1 MAAADDDGQA
11 SSPQATICD
20 AGAHATSL
28 KGEDRHSLKS
38 VTLGGH
44 RVQLALVADGH
55 GGAQTADFVNGNVLQ
70 YIVDAAVDGSAA
82 SLQAACEV
90 AFARANDEVTN
101 NLKLNAGCTLTV
113 VAYNATAG
121 ELSCANVGDSLA
133 LLVHEEDY
141 LWLTTDHRIENN
153 ADERQ
158 RIAAAGGKLERA
170 ADAEGNASGALRAW
184 PGGVAV
190 ARTIGDAVRCRDSNR
205 RLSDATRRR
214 DRVRR
219 WVFRCSV
226 PMHLLGSD
234 ARVGSYWQDC
244 VTREGTLLVSSAP
257 SFWTVD
263 VPPTGGV
270 VLAVRLGRVRPA
282 PTGPALRRRL

>member
-1 MAAADDDGQA
+1 MASDGQSP
-11 SSPQATICD
+11 SSRPQAKVD
-20 AGAHATSL
+20 AGSHATSL
-28 KGEDRHSLKS
+28 KGEDRHALQL

-44 RVQLALVADGH
+44 TVQFAAVADGH
-55 GGAQTADFVNGNVLQ
+55 GGAQTADFVIRNVLQ
-70 YIVDAAVDGSAA
+70 YISAAADGSAA
-82 SLQAACEV
+82 SLQAACEA

-158 RIAAAGGKLERA
+158 RIAAAAGKVERA

-190 ARTIGDAVRCRDSNR
+190 ARTIGDAVRCRDSNHR
-205 RLSDATRRR
+205 SSDVTRRR
-214 DRVRR
+214 
-219 WVFRCSV
+219 VFRVGGSRKCRRSRCLVFRNASCSWW
-226 PMHLLGSD
+226 P
-234 ARVGSYWQDC
+234 RV
-244 VTREGTLLVSSAP
+244 A
-257 SFWTVD
+257 
-263 VPPTGGV
+263 
-270 VLAVRLGRVRPA
+270 GRTA
-282 PTGPALRRRL
+282 